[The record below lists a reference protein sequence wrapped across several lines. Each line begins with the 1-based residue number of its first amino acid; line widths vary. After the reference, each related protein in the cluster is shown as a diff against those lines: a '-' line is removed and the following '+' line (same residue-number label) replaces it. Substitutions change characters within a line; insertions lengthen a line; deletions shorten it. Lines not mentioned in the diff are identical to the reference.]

1 MGEILPK
8 HEILLL
14 DDDEDDYLLLKALL
28 KDAYGDSVKLD
39 WYQSDGLATEMICS
53 GIYRITMVDY
63 TLGNDNGLLVIER
76 TMVECPEQVFFL
88 FTAWVKNNIV
98 EEAVRV
104 GAKGV
109 LRKQEIS
116 IELIREMFL
125 PYLE

>member
-39 WYQSDGLATEMICS
+39 WYQRDGLATEMICS

-76 TMVECPEQVFFL
+76 TMVECPEQVVFL